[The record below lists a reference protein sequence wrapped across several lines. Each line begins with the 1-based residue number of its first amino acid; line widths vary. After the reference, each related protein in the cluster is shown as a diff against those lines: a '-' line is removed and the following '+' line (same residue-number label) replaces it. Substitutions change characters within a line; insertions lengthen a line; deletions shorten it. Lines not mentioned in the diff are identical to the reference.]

1 MNIQDIKTQIA
12 RENNVVITKLDMV
25 RQYEDKEKTIPT
37 NWLGF
42 WIDEK
47 RIRVVMHQDVMALI
61 KANPMMDTIALKKE
75 VVEESETSKA
85 YLRYVVITPKHIE
98 ASF

>member
-1 MNIQDIKTQIA
+1 MNIQDIKVQIA

-25 RQYEDKEKTIPT
+25 RQFEDKEKTIPT
-37 NWLGF
+37 DWLGF

-47 RIRVVMHQDVMALI
+47 RIRVVMHQDVMAAI
-61 KANPMMDTIALKKE
+61 KANPMMDGIALKKE
-75 VVEESETSKA
+75 LVERTDTTAE
-85 YLRYVVITPKHIE
+85 YLRYIVITPKHIE